1 MAKLGSVGQLNPRS
15 RPLAASNAHAKKPV
29 TYRLPAAVKAAMLG
43 AVVEQQYGLKGKSRW
58 IEEAVQDFLQERSWK
73 DQVLD
78 GEMTMGNDTKDVVY
92 LDADVKRM
100 IEDGTREVM
109 AHAAEMTRR
118 RIRHENLDT
127 LSVTASSII
136 RAAIVW
142 RFFGLRMPAVPAER
156 N

>member
-1 MAKLGSVGQLNPRS
+1 MAKLGGEGRYKS
-15 RPLAASNAHAKKPV
+15 RTLAATGPSLKKPV
-29 TYRLPAAVKAAMLG
+29 TYRLPAAVKEAMLG
-43 AVVEQQYGLKGKSRW
+43 AVVEQRYGLKGKSRW
-58 IEEAVQDFLQERSWK
+58 IEEAVLAFLQERSWK
-73 DQVLD
+73 DQVLE

-92 LDADVKRM
+92 LNADVKRM
-100 IEDGTREVM
+100 IEDGTREVI

-142 RFFGLRMPAVPAER
+142 RFFGLRMPTVTADVA
-156 N
+156 